1 MGAVEPREV
10 EERLDAR
17 ASGGA
22 HAASQARIGE

>member
-17 ASGGA
+17 SPGGA
-22 HAASQARIGE
+22 HAASQIGVGQ